1 MPPPDSGPDEPRAL
15 SPREREILAGIEHDL
30 DTSAPGL
37 AREMAQPVTAAP
49 PVPAGVVEAGFLIL
63 SLFVVLAVAGL
74 VPGVVWALLAV
85 IGSMIVVPWVMLRA
99 FEKFERGP
107 DTDSDDTDSDDT
119 GRGDPDR

>member
-49 PVPAGVVEAGFLIL
+49 PVPAGAVEAGFLIL

-107 DTDSDDTDSDDT
+107 DTDSDDADSDDT
-119 GRGDPDR
+119 DR